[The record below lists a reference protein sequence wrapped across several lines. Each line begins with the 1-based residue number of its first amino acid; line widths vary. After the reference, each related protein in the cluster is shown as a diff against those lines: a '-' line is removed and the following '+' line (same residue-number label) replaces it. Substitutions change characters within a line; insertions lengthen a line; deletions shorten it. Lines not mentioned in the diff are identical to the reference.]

1 MKYFHADFLTM
12 DDEIAVRSVDLFIS
26 SLPVRL
32 LSAEGLDKLFDALD
46 YVMTRDGYV
55 LLDMPMGYGRHLVN
69 LYDATHDRMWHTF
82 GHYIVEDMYPGLNQI
97 IYVFERRANRKKR
110 SLIKVSGV
118 NRRRTMAHPVEFCDA
133 LISTLI
139 DHYSEADDVVLDG
152 FCGTGTVP
160 GEAERL
166 GRFGIGVDV
175 RPFSNLRSEYCENLC
190 DRERRSRES
199 SNELFRL
206 CWCLP

>member
-1 MKYFHADFLTM
+1 MTIGNEFPC
-12 DDEIAVRSVDLFIS
+12 RSVDLFIS
-26 SLPVRL
+26 SLPLSL
-32 LSAEGLDKLFDALD
+32 LSAECLDKLFERLD

-55 LLDMPMGYGRHLVN
+55 LLDMPMGYGSHLVH
-69 LYDATHDRMWHTF
+69 LYDATHGRMWHSF
-82 GHYIVEDMYPGLNQI
+82 GYYIVTDMYPGLDQI
-97 IYVFERRANRKKR
+97 IYVFERRANQNKR
-110 SLIKVSGV
+110 SLIKGLGGV

-139 DHYSEADDVVLDG
+139 EHYSEPGDVVLDG

-190 DRERRSRES
+190 GRERDNRES
-199 SNELFRL
+199 SNEIFRL
-206 CWCLP
+206 CWCRA